1 MKRLVMFLLQNLK
14 HAYHGTE
21 VLNVAA
27 WQVEQGSQWLVLGP
41 SGSGK
46 TTLLH
51 ILAGILRPTAGSVS
65 IAGQDLTTFKPADL
79 DRFRGQHI
87 GIVLQRLHLVPS
99 LTVVNNLLLA
109 QYLAGLPQDGARARE
124 VLASLDVAE
133 KAGAYPHEL
142 SFGQAQRV
150 AVARAV
156 VNRPKL
162 LLADEPTSNLDDE
175 RCAQVYGL
183 LESQA
188 RACDATLVVATH
200 DQRIKARM
208 RNHYVLGAR
217 A

>member
-1 MKRLVMFLLQNLK
+1 MFVIRNLK
-14 HAYHGTE
+14 HAYDSTE
-21 VLNVAA
+21 VLSVAA
-27 WQVEQGSQWLVLGP
+27 WQAEQGSQWLVLGP

-65 IAGQDLTTFKPADL
+65 VAGQDLTALKAADL
-79 DRFRGQHI
+79 DRFRGQCV
-87 GIVLQRLHLVPS
+87 GIVLQRLHLLPS
-99 LTVVNNLLLA
+99 LTVMNNLLLA
-109 QYLAGLPQDGARARE
+109 QYLAGLPQDGTRVRQ
-124 VLASLDVAE
+124 VLASLDIAD
-133 KAGAYPHEL
+133 KANAHPHEL

-162 LLADEPTSNLDDE
+162 LLADEPTSNLDDA
-175 RCAQVYGL
+175 RCAQAYGL

-188 RACDATLVVATH
+188 RACGATLVVATH

-208 RNHYVLGAR
+208 SNHYELEEQP
-217 A
+217 

>member
-1 MKRLVMFLLQNLK
+1 MFAIEHLR
-14 HAYHGTE
+14 HAYNGTE
-21 VLNVAA
+21 VLKVTA
-27 WQVEQGSQWLVLGP
+27 WRAEQGAHWLVIGP

-51 ILAGILRPTAGSVS
+51 VLAGILRPTAGSVS
-65 IAGQDLTTFKPADL
+65 IAGQDVLALKPAAL

-99 LTVVNNLLLA
+99 LTVLRNLLLA
-109 QYLAGLPQDGARARE
+109 QYLAGVQQDGARVRD
-124 VLASLDVAE
+124 VLESLDVAG
-133 KAGAYPHEL
+133 KAEAYPHEL

-175 RCAQVYGL
+175 RCAQAYAL

-188 RACDATLVVATH
+188 RACGATLVIATH

-208 RNHYVLGAR
+208 RNQYALGAR
-217 A
+217 T

>member
-1 MKRLVMFLLQNLK
+1 MFKIGNLS
-14 HAYHGTE
+14 HAYNGTE
-21 VLNVAA
+21 VLHVPEWHA
-27 WQVEQGSQWLVLGP
+27 EQGAQWLMIGP

-51 ILAGILRPTAGSVS
+51 VLAGILRPTAGSVS
-65 IAGQDLTTFKPADL
+65 VAGQDLGALRPADL
-79 DRFRGQHI
+79 DRFRGRHI

-99 LTVVNNLLLA
+99 LTVVKNLLLA
-109 QYLAGLPQDGARARE
+109 QYLAGMPQDAARARE
-124 VLASLDVAE
+124 ILGSLDVAG
-133 KAGAYPHEL
+133 KADAYPHEL

-162 LLADEPTSNLDDE
+162 LLADEPTSNLDDA
-175 RCAQVYGL
+175 RCAQAYGL

-188 RACDATLVVATH
+188 RACGATLVIATH

-208 RNHYVLGAR
+208 PNHFELKPR
-217 A
+217 P